1 VRALFIR
8 KSMAKRPT
16 TNDNIRDL
24 IDNLRLEL
32 KGDIKDVAN
41 QVSTLDRTVSENA
54 LKQAVSST
62 QIGMLIT
69 GITLVVSAIT
79 TVIMEKIT
87 GRIPS

>member
-1 VRALFIR
+1 
-8 KSMAKRPT
+8 MAKRPT